1 MKTVSL
7 LSEHV
12 YYVPIPALTADDDNR
27 NICCTIHCFLKS
39 TQEDSDPE
47 SEVGDTPRPKKRRRG
62 KSKKK
67 TGIYDLYEPSEL
79 ERGHFLER
87 DAEIRVTDMPERF
100 QTRSIPVKPS
110 EEGELEE
117 EAEWVFEHA
126 FVKSPIS
133 KQVSSIT
140 SNW

>member
-1 MKTVSL
+1 M
-7 LSEHV
+7 
-12 YYVPIPALTADDDNR
+12 
-27 NICCTIHCFLKS
+27 
-39 TQEDSDPE
+39 E
-47 SEVGDTPRPKKRRRG
+47 SELGDTPRPKKKRRRAG
-62 KSKKK
+62 KKK

-79 ERGHFLER
+79 ERGHFLEK

-117 EAEWVFEHA
+117 EAEWVFDNA

-133 KQVSSIT
+133 KQVGKKCGRESEVNSL
-140 SNW
+140 NNLPYG

>member
-1 MKTVSL
+1 MEGEDGETPKT
-7 LSEHV
+7 
-12 YYVPIPALTADDDNR
+12 
-27 NICCTIHCFLKS
+27 
-39 TQEDSDPE
+39 
-47 SEVGDTPRPKKRRRG
+47 KKRHRR
-62 KSKKK
+62 KAKKK

-126 FVKSPIS
+126 FVKFPIS
-133 KQVSSIT
+133 KQVQCTFVGCVYTRGSWSQFSRNARINVHHMSGT
-140 SNW
+140 VFADSAGCTLKSMRACIN

>member
-1 MKTVSL
+1 M
-7 LSEHV
+7 
-12 YYVPIPALTADDDNR
+12 
-27 NICCTIHCFLKS
+27 
-39 TQEDSDPE
+39 E
-47 SEVGDTPRPKKRRRG
+47 SEVGDTPRKKKRRK

-67 TGIYDLYEPSEL
+67 TGIHDLYEPSEL

-133 KQVSSIT
+133 KQVSEWWLCKYRLKSANISI
-140 SNW
+140 SHIYIW

>member
-1 MKTVSL
+1 M
-7 LSEHV
+7 
-12 YYVPIPALTADDDNR
+12 
-27 NICCTIHCFLKS
+27 
-39 TQEDSDPE
+39 QEDSDLE
-47 SEVGDTPRPKKRRRG
+47 SEVGDTPRQKKRRHKKG
-62 KSKKK
+62 KKK

-133 KQVSSIT
+133 KQVRGSHILSFDLVVA
-140 SNW
+140 SH

>member
-1 MKTVSL
+1 
-7 LSEHV
+7 
-12 YYVPIPALTADDDNR
+12 
-27 NICCTIHCFLKS
+27 
-39 TQEDSDPE
+39 
-47 SEVGDTPRPKKRRRG
+47 
-62 KSKKK
+62 
-67 TGIYDLYEPSEL
+67 
-79 ERGHFLER
+79 
-87 DAEIRVTDMPERF
+87 MPERF

-133 KQVSSIT
+133 KQVSSVT

>member
-1 MKTVSL
+1 M
-7 LSEHV
+7 
-12 YYVPIPALTADDDNR
+12 
-27 NICCTIHCFLKS
+27 
-39 TQEDSDPE
+39 E
-47 SEVGDTPRPKKRRRG
+47 SEVGDTPRQKKRKRR
-62 KSKKK
+62 KAKKK

-79 ERGHFLER
+79 ERGHFLEK

-110 EEGELEE
+110 EEGELDE

-133 KQVSSIT
+133 KQVSFDEASQNVSVNVSSCT
-140 SNW
+140 SVCLPSRVWEFPLVIKG

>member
-1 MKTVSL
+1 M
-7 LSEHV
+7 
-12 YYVPIPALTADDDNR
+12 
-27 NICCTIHCFLKS
+27 
-39 TQEDSDPE
+39 E
-47 SEVGDTPRPKKRRRG
+47 SEVGDTPRKKKHR
-62 KSKKK
+62 KKAKKK

-79 ERGHFLER
+79 ERGHFLEK

-133 KQVSSIT
+133 KQVIIIECV
-140 SNW
+140 WIVLW